1 MMLEA
6 ERGLTIFDVEGNKR
20 FQEGV

>member
-6 ERGLTIFDVEGNKR
+6 ERYVMLL
-20 FQEGV
+20 GV